1 MKLKEKISASAVLCF
16 SAVILFAG
24 CMDEKSFYSD
34 VRGSRTASYVQWEQ
48 MQRQNQGQAV
58 EINGKLT
65 LEDAVKL
72 AMMNNQELMSA
83 LEQREVARGVV
94 VESYS
99 EVLPSISVVGGYVR
113 KDEVSGFTVGDRNV
127 TMGSLDNYSADLVVR
142 QPIYRGGAI
151 SAALR
156 AARLYSLFGD
166 EQVRA
171 QVQKTIYE
179 TASAYFDVLLAGH
192 LYSVNEDAVKSAQ
205 AQLAD
210 IKARRSEGLA
220 SEFDILRAEVDVS
233 NFRAEMIGQKNQI
246 SIATTRLLKAMG
258 VSAGGGVELAEELRY
273 EQGGPPSLNEVVKAA
288 YENNPDLYLSEYELR
303 MQKEAVETAKSDF
316 WPQVNGVFTQGW
328 SRPDP
333 HSAMLDRWGD
343 YWTAGVTV
351 EWPLFSGFGR
361 EGRLIQARAI
371 YRQKQHRLR
380 DVEQRVFLEA
390 QRELLNLQ
398 NAEEFVE
405 SQKLNL
411 RRAEEGLRLAEV
423 GFREGVNTQVEVI
436 DARAALTRAKG
447 LYYQSLHQHTTA
459 RLNLQRAMGV
469 LGPKAGEKQGAGQGV
484 KPAGLAESM
493 RQLQSEYAVSDPN
506 ELPPRQS
513 MGN

>member
-1 MKLKEKISASAVLCF
+1 MKLNKKMFASAVSGFLALIF
-16 SAVILFAG
+16 VAG
-24 CMDEKSFYSD
+24 CMDEESFYSD
-34 VRGSRTASYVQWEQ
+34 VRSSRTASYNQWEQ
-48 MQRQNQGQAV
+48 MQRQSQAQAV
-58 EINGKLT
+58 QISGKLT
-65 LEDAVKL
+65 VEDAVKL
-72 AMMNNQELMSA
+72 ALMNNNELMVA
-83 LEQREVARGVV
+83 VEQREVARGVV
-94 VESYS
+94 LESYS
-99 EVLPSISVVGGYVR
+99 EVLPSVSVLGGYVR
-113 KDEVSGFTVGDRNV
+113 KDEVSGFTVGDRKV
-127 TMGSLDNYSADLVVR
+127 TMGELDNYSADLVVR

-151 SAALR
+151 SSALR
-156 AARLYSLFGD
+156 AAKLYSLFGD
-166 EQVRA
+166 EQVRS

-192 LYSVNEDAVKSAQ
+192 LYRVNEDAVKSAQ

-210 IKARRSEGLA
+210 IKAKRSEGLA

-258 VSAGGGVELAEELRY
+258 VSAGGQVELAEELRY
-273 EQGGPPSLNEVVKAA
+273 EQGEAPSINEVVRAA

-343 YWTAGVTV
+343 YWTAGVMV

-361 EGRLIQARAI
+361 EGRLIQARAL

-380 DVEQRVFLEA
+380 DAEQRVFLEA

-398 NAEEFVE
+398 NAKEFVE
-405 SQKLNL
+405 SQNMNL

-423 GFREGVNTQVEVI
+423 GFREGVNTQVEII
-436 DARAALTRAKG
+436 DARAALTRASG
-447 LYYQSLHQHTTA
+447 LYYQSLHQHTMA
-459 RLNLQRAMGV
+459 RLNLQHAMGV
-469 LGPKAGEKQGAGQGV
+469 LGPRAGEKQITARDVQ
-484 KPAGLAESM
+484 PAGLAESI
-493 RQLQSEYAVSDPN
+493 RLLRIESGITEPN
-506 ELPPRQS
+506 ELSDLHPAE
-513 MGN
+513 N